1 MKGKSESLLLRKVRV
16 DEVSKNQSTKNSAE
30 TKTIYSVLP
39 VGESNAIS
47 SSDLANLVSLPNVRI
62 LQEHIARERESG
74 SLILS
79 KSHNGGGY
87 FRPSPGAAGEAEI
100 ARFIATVRSRALNSL
115 KILRGAKTA
124 LSGPEGQLD
133 IDDLLTL

>member
-1 MKGKSESLLLRKVRV
+1 MNGKLSEQNYSTAS
-16 DEVSKNQSTKNSAE
+16 SKNQL
-30 TKTIYSVLP
+30 IFDLLP

-47 SSDLANLVSLPNVRI
+47 SSDLANLAGLPNVRI

-87 FRPSPGAAGEAEI
+87 FRPSPGTAGEAEI

>member
-47 SSDLANLVSLPNVRI
+47 SSDLANLAGL
-62 LQEHIARERESG
+62 
-74 SLILS
+74 LILS